1 MENEKLNKNADGNSV
16 KADVSK
22 SFFGDWTD
30 VNDKLP
36 DNLQYHLV
44 AWELPSPDGKSMVTG
59 TRSAMCEIYKD
70 KKWYGENGIV
80 VNGVTHWSE
89 FPKSPKYVC

>member
-1 MENEKLNKNADGNSV
+1 MSRENVSNEEKGNGV
-16 KADVSK
+16 LADVSK

-30 VNDKLP
+30 VNETLP

-70 KKWYGENGIV
+70 NKWYGENGIV
-80 VNGVTHWSE
+80 VNGVTHWAK